1 MTSSDA
7 LAMKLEE
14 SKKKLTET
22 TKTETKWSVLDENM
36 VEKRADMQ
44 NWDTMEGGEEDW
56 DAEMED

>member
-14 SKKKLTET
+14 SKKKLAES
-22 TKTETKWSVLDENM
+22 TKAETKWSVLDENM

-44 NWDTMEGGEEDW
+44 NWDTMEGGEDDW

>member
-7 LAMKLEE
+7 LTMKLEE
-14 SKKKLTET
+14 SKKKLAES
-22 TKTETKWSVLDENM
+22 TKAETKWSVLDENM

-44 NWDTMEGGEEDW
+44 NWDTMEGGEDDW

>member
-7 LAMKLEE
+7 LTMKLEE
-14 SKKKLTET
+14 SKKKLAES
-22 TKTETKWSVLDENM
+22 TKAETKWSVLDENM